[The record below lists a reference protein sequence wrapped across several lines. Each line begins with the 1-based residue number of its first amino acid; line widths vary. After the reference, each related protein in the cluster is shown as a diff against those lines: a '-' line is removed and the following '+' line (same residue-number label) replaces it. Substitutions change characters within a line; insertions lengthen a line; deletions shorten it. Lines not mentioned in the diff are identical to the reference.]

1 MSMREPIELR
11 REVEATQ
18 IPSGYKVMLPQGTRV
33 QITQS
38 LGGHFTV
45 MTDMGHLVRI
55 ADVDADAL
63 GEETVQR
70 AHQDEAARVSGP
82 FELDRVMSE
91 LRMVFDPE
99 IPVNIVDL
107 GLIYECEAQ
116 PIESGGQKVSIKM
129 SMTAPGC
136 GMGDILRE
144 DVRQKVT
151 TLPGV
156 AEVDVQVVWE
166 PPWDQSRMSEAARL
180 QLGWM

>member
-18 IPSGYKVMLPQGTRV
+18 IPSGYKVMLPRDTRV

-63 GEETVQR
+63 GAEPVQK
-70 AHQDEAARVSGP
+70 AQADEAARREGP
-82 FELDRVMSE
+82 FELERVMAE
-91 LRMVFDPE
+91 LRTVFDPE

-107 GLIYECEAQ
+107 GLIYDCAAQ
-116 PIESGGQKVSIKM
+116 PLQEGGQKVSIKM

-136 GMGDILRE
+136 GMGDVIRE
-144 DVRQKVT
+144 DVRRKVQ

-156 AEVDVQVVWE
+156 AEVDVEVVWE

>member
-1 MSMREPIELR
+1 MNEPIELK

-18 IPSGYKVMLPQGTRV
+18 IPSGYKVMLPQGMRV

-55 ADVDADAL
+55 ADVDGDAL
-63 GEETVQR
+63 GAEVVQQ
-70 AHQDEAARVSGP
+70 AQEAEAARVEGP
-82 FELDRVMSE
+82 FELEKVMDE
-91 LRMVFDPE
+91 LKTVYDPE

-107 GLIYECEAQ
+107 GLIYECQANPMET
-116 PIESGGQKVSIKM
+116 GGHKVEIKM

-136 GMGDILRE
+136 GMGDIIRE
-144 DVRQKVT
+144 DVRRKVT
-151 TLPGV
+151 LLPGV
-156 AEVDVQVVWE
+156 AEVQVDLVWD
-166 PPWDQSRMSEAARL
+166 PPWDQSRMSEVARL

>member
-1 MSMREPIELR
+1 MREAVELR
-11 REVEATQ
+11 RDVGATQ
-18 IPSGYKVMLPQGTRV
+18 IPSGYQVVLPQGTRV
-33 QITQS
+33 QITQA

-63 GEETVQR
+63 GEERVQQ
-70 AHQDEAARVSGP
+70 AHQDEAQRLAGP
-82 FELDRVMSE
+82 FELESVMNE
-91 LRMVFDPE
+91 LRTVFDPE

-116 PIESGGQKVSIKM
+116 PLDSGGQRVNIKM

-136 GMGDILRE
+136 GMGDILKE
-144 DVRQKVT
+144 DVRLKVRA
-151 TLPGV
+151 LPGV

-166 PPWDQSRMSEAARL
+166 PPWDQSRMSEVARL